1 MLVCQSEKWMLNVSY
16 LIRRFCDTKQIAG
29 LLMMVCCSSRKSLDS
44 FCVINKKKNIGPELY
59 SLNKV
64 DNKLTFSKTRRL
76 NEMNVKT

>member
-29 LLMMVCCSSRKSLDS
+29 ILMMVCCSSRKSLDS

-59 SLNKV
+59 ILDKVNNGNLLKTARFNKMSS
-64 DNKLTFSKTRRL
+64 NST
-76 NEMNVKT
+76 